1 MPTLAS
7 QHVGGRRTAAGD
19 LRFGLEADSLLDVA
33 PFGVQMVELLGQRLR
48 SSLILGEQQLKR
60 AVGPVQSPGGV
71 DARRQAEGQRQLID
85 MQRVNTGDTHQR
97 TQARARRS
105 SEGTQASAHQSTV
118 LAKQRHD
125 VGDGCQRDEL
135 ELLEAFAVVEPSGAA

>member
-7 QHVGGRRTAAGD
+7 QHVCGRRAAAGD

-48 SSLILGEQQLKR
+48 SSLILSEQQLER

-71 DARRQAEGQRQLID
+71 DSRRQAEGEGQLID
-85 MQRVNTGDTHQR
+85 VQWVDAGY
-97 TQARARRS
+97 
-105 SEGTQASAHQSTV
+105 AHQGT
-118 LAKQRHD
+118 
-125 VGDGCQRDEL
+125 
-135 ELLEAFAVVEPSGAA
+135 